1 MLFGRKKIMVEDT
14 PIYHGMNIMQRMHA
28 AQSEAT
34 YVQKEKKA
42 SMNYSIVTHDAVTA
56 KVRPVLHRWGVIYY
70 PINMVTQI
78 DGNIINLTC
87 DVRFQSIDDPMM
99 APHQFIDVASIGQ
112 GIDKGDKAAGK
123 AISYAVKYALLKA
136 MGMATGDD
144 ADLDQDSTYESAKV
158 IDLRSAIAMATTQE
172 ELSDVA
178 DELKQIS
185 TALAKREP
193 ASLQVLRQEYAMKSK
208 SFEGK

>member
-1 MLFGRKKIMVEDT
+1 MVEDT

-70 PINMVTQI
+70 PIHMVTQI

-87 DVRFQSIDDPMM
+87 DVRFQSIDNP
-99 APHQFIDVASIGQ
+99 AQFIDVASIGQ

-172 ELSDVA
+172 ELSAVA
-178 DELKQIS
+178 DELKEIS
-185 TALAKREP
+185 IALAKREP

-208 SFEGK
+208 TFEGK

>member
-1 MLFGRKKIMVEDT
+1 MAEDT
-14 PIYHGMNIMQRMHA
+14 PIYHDMNIAQRMHA

-42 SMNYSIVTHDAVTA
+42 GMNYAIVTHDAVTA

-70 PINMVTQI
+70 PINMQTEI

-87 DVRFQSIDDPMM
+87 DVRFQSIDDPN
-99 APHQFIDVASIGQ
+99 QFIDVASIGQ

-172 ELSDVA
+172 ELSAVA